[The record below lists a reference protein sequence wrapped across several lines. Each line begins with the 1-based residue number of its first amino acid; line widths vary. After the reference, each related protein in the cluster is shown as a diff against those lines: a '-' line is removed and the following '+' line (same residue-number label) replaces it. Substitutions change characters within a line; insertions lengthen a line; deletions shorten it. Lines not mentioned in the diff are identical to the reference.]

1 MYFVKFTRPQCFLS
15 TPMGDRSS
23 PLLIPTP
30 DELPPDREPLRHL
43 LIGSP
48 QAVRHT
54 IHELHVLNYAEAIV
68 WSPLLPTGKP
78 DEVMSILIRYL
89 LLE

>member
-1 MYFVKFTRPQCFLS
+1 MS
-15 TPMGDRSS
+15 DRSS
-23 PLLIPTP
+23 PLLTPIPYKQ
-30 DELPPDREPLRHL
+30 LLNHRPLRHL

-68 WSPLLPTGKP
+68 WSPLLPTNKP
-78 DEVMSILIRYL
+78 DEVMSILIHYL
-89 LLE
+89 SLE